1 MSRRSGIRFADKDTR
16 QHENLRRE
24 AKRVQQKHYDVMIA
38 GYGPVGAVLANQLG
52 RDGLSV
58 LAIDRMADI
67 FDKPRAI
74 NIDHEV
80 MRTLQ
85 SVGLADQIE
94 PKTILHPGTDFVGL
108 DGRLIKVFEPVSPPY
123 PLHWAPNL
131 MFIQPEF
138 EPVIRAGA
146 EAHPT
151 VEVRLETNV
160 VNVEQDDN
168 EVSLLLEK
176 GGQHEWVKA
185 RYLVAADGAT
195 SGLRK
200 RLGIGQDS
208 LDFDEWWTVIDA
220 WLKAPTALPRRTTQ
234 FCLPS
239 SPVTYV
245 VGPKALR
252 RWEIKLLP
260 GEKPED
266 FNDLAVVRKR
276 LSPFVDLDA
285 LDLWR
290 VATYRFHALV
300 AQRWRVKRI
309 FLAGDAAHQMPPF
322 LAQGLCSGIRD
333 VANLGWKLSGV
344 LKGLFPES
352 ILDTYQQE
360 RKPHIEQLVAIAKYL
375 GEIIGELD
383 IERAKARDARLGDE
397 LDAGRAET
405 IRQKFIPDLTA
416 GLLHRN
422 PDGTVASAAGSLFP
436 QPIVKSAADSAILL
450 DDVVG
455 ERFLVL
461 TRGDA
466 THVPDLVSAI
476 ERLGGIH
483 LHLMAPPAAS
493 VPAEGEIA
501 EEANLLSSWLDRS
514 EATAVIVRPD
524 KHVFGVAKT
533 FADLSDQLQALA
545 GSIFHPLPQTSARG
559 FDATT
564 AAKATT
570 IIPAG

>member
-1 MSRRSGIRFADKDTR
+1 
-16 QHENLRRE
+16 
-24 AKRVQQKHYDVMIA
+24 VQQKPYDVVIA

-94 PKTILHPGTDFVGL
+94 PNTILHPGTDFVGL

-138 EPVIRAGA
+138 EPVIRSGA

-151 VEVRLETNV
+151 VEVRLKTNV
-160 VNVEQDDN
+160 VDVEQNDT

-176 GGQHEWVKA
+176 DGQHQWVKA

-266 FNDLAVVRKR
+266 FNDPAVVRKR
-276 LSPFVDLDA
+276 LSPFVDPDA

-333 VANLGWKLSGV
+333 VANLGWKLSGA
-344 LKGLFPES
+344 LTGRFPES

-360 RKPHIEQLVAIAKYL
+360 RKPHIEQLVAIAKNL

-397 LDAGRAET
+397 LDAGKAET

-436 QPIVKSAADSAILL
+436 QPIMKAAADGAILL
-450 DDVVG
+450 DDLVG

-461 TRGDA
+461 TRGD
-466 THVPDLVSAI
+466 TTQVPDLVPAI
-476 ERLGGIH
+476 EKLGGIH
-483 LHLMAPPAAS
+483 LHLKARPTAA
-493 VPAEGEIA
+493 VLAEGEIA
-501 EEANLLSSWLDRS
+501 EEASLLSSWLDRN
-514 EATAVIVRPD
+514 EAIAVIVRPD
-524 KHVFGVAKT
+524 KYVFGVAKT
-533 FADLSDQLQALA
+533 FADLSDQIQALVGA
-545 GSIFHPLPQTSARG
+545 IFHPLPQTAIKR
-559 FDATT
+559 
-564 AAKATT
+564 
-570 IIPAG
+570 AGGGP